1 MSMNNTTIKSKSG
14 YRNPDS
20 SYQLRAD
27 FTKNRSKSM
36 GDKLEMGIQNLL
48 NRQDKAKKR
57 KEKTVECGYVYGNEL
72 GHIFLQIPLENPT
85 GWLS

>member
-1 MSMNNTTIKSKSG
+1 MNNTTIKSKSG

-36 GDKLEMGIQNLL
+36 GDKLEMGIHNLL

-72 GHIFLQIPLENPT
+72 GHFFLQIPLENPT
-85 GWLS
+85 LESTSN